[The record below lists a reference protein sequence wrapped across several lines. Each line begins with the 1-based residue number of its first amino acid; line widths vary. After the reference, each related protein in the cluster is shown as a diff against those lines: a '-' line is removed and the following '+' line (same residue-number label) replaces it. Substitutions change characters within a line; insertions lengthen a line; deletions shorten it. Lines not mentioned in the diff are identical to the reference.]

1 MKNYVE
7 NYLKDQKSAVD
18 SIPADEVAKLI
29 EKFREAL
36 DEDRQIFVLETAA
49 AQQTL
54 LILSLT
60 LAKAHRTRLTED
72 FGVFH

>member
-36 DEDRQIFVLETAA
+36 DEDRQIFV
-49 AQQTL
+49 
-54 LILSLT
+54 
-60 LAKAHRTRLTED
+60 
-72 FGVFH
+72 FGKDRKSVV